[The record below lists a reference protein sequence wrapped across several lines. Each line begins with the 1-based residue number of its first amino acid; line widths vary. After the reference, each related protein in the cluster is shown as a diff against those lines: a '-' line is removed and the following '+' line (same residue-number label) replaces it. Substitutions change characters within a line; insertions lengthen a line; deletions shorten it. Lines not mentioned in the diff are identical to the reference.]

1 MLLYYYIYTHEG
13 IICYLLIKV
22 NDIKIFSKMFGILK
36 LIAYLCIVNQ

>member
-22 NDIKIFSKMFGILK
+22 NAMNIFSKMFGSFKI
-36 LIAYLCIVNQ
+36 IA